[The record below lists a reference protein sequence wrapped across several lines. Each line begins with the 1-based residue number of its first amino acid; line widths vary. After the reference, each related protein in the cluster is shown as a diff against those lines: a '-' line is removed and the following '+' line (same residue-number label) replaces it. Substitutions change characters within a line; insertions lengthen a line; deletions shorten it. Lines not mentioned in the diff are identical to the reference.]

1 MPIRLRLALSF
12 AAITLVLVGA
22 GGLLFSRSF
31 RSGLEDS
38 LEPGLRAQADTVA
51 AEVRASG
58 AAAALDDAQGGPAR
72 GRDVV
77 AQVLD
82 GSGQVLA
89 TTLEAGDRPVI
100 QAATVRDGLSVR
112 VFANTRVG
120 GEREPYRVLAAPVES
135 ESGRQVVV
143 VATSLEATDEAV
155 ARVRDALVIGGASA
169 VLLAAIGGW
178 FLSSAALR
186 PVERMRRQAADIS
199 EHDAAS
205 RLQVPGTRD
214 EIAAL
219 ATTMNDLL
227 ARLHDALSRQR
238 AFVADAGHEL
248 RTPLAVLR
256 TELELG
262 ERPQRTEAE
271 LRDAL
276 HHAAGSVDRLARLT
290 EDLLLLARTDEV
302 VEPRLEPVR
311 MPELVGASVATMRD
325 AAARAD
331 VSIIVEGPEQLDT
344 VGIGSLLQRAVGN
357 LLENALR
364 YSPAG
369 STITVRVRTAGPD
382 AVIEVLDEGP
392 GFPPEFLPHAFERF
406 RRADD
411 ARARTDGGS
420 GLGLAIVLAVA
431 EAHGGTA
438 TAGNRPEGGAVV
450 TVTIRR
456 RVSGE
461 VPREM

>member
-302 VEPRLEPVR
+302 VEPRFEPVR
-311 MPELVGASVATMRD
+311 MPALVGASAATMRD

-331 VSIIVEGPEQLDT
+331 VSIIVEGPEQLDA
-344 VGIGSLLQRAVGN
+344 VGIGSLLQRAVDN

-382 AVIEVLDEGP
+382 AVIEVLDKGP